1 MTMVRKT
8 SPSRSNKYFITKAK
22 GGYSTEI
29 NISGGSTLPNCVG
42 YAGGAFM
49 QQEGRKTFDV
59 PTCNA
64 ESWIIKNKK
73 YDEGRKAKVGAVI
86 VWAKGK
92 VGVSKDG
99 AGHVGIV
106 CKVYKNGSIDVAQ
119 SAYGGKRFYITH
131 HNANYYKVGY
141 SFQGFMYPTKE
152 VHEYEAGKF
161 LVLVTKQ
168 IRTSPEVKVNNKTG
182 KTANKGSVVEVLEV
196 KHNSDNTVW
205 GKVTNGWICL
215 CNKDGSTQVTWDY

>member
-8 SPSRSNKYFITKAK
+8 APSTSNKYFITKAK

-29 NISGGSTLPNCVG
+29 NIKNGSTLPNCTG

-49 QQEGRKTFDV
+49 QQESKKVFDV

-64 ESWIIKNKK
+64 ESWIVDNTK
-73 YDEGRKAKVGAVI
+73 YKEGRTAKLGAVI

-92 VGVSKDG
+92 VRYSKDG

-106 CKVYKNGSIDVAQ
+106 IKIYKDGSIDVAQ

-131 HNANYYKVGY
+131 HNKNYKKTGY
-141 SFQGFMYPTKE
+141 SFQGFIYSTKDIN
-152 VHEYEAGKF
+152 EYESVKY
-161 LVLVTKQ
+161 LVLETKQ
-168 IRTSPEVKVNNKTG
+168 IRTSHSISNNKTG
-182 KTANKGSVVEVLEV
+182 KTVKKGSIIDVKEVYTES
-196 KHNSDNTVW
+196 NGRVW
-205 GKVTNGWICL
+205 GLINGGWIVL
-215 CNKDGSTQVTWDY
+215 CNKDGTTQVTWDY

>member
-8 SPSRSNKYFITKAK
+8 APKTDNKYFITKSK

-29 NISGGSTLPNCVG
+29 NIKNGSTLPNCVG

-64 ESWIIKNKK
+64 ESWLVKNKK
-73 YDEGRKAKVGAVI
+73 YDEGRTARLGAVI

-92 VGVSKDG
+92 VGVAKDG

-106 CKVYKNGSIDVAQ
+106 VKIYPNGSIDVAQ
-119 SAYGGKRFYITH
+119 SAYNGKRFYITH
-131 HNANYYKVGY
+131 HNKKYSKLGY
-141 SFQGFMYPTKE
+141 SFQGFMYPSKE
-152 VHEYEAGKF
+152 VKEYETGKYK
-161 LVLVTKQ
+161 VLVDKQ
-168 IRTSPEVKVNNKTG
+168 IRATHSLGNNKIG
-182 KTANKGSVVEVLEV
+182 KKATKNSIVDILEV
-196 KHNSDNTVW
+196 WTDKSNGRVW
-205 GKVTNGWICL
+205 GRIVQGWIVI
-215 CNKDGSTQVTWDY
+215 CNADGSTQITWDY

>member
-8 SPSRSNKYFITKAK
+8 APKADNKYFITKAK

-29 NISGGSTLPNCVG
+29 NIKNGSTLPNCTG
-42 YAGGAFM
+42 YAGGALV
-49 QQEGRKTFDV
+49 QEEGKKIFDV

-64 ESWIIKNKK
+64 ESWIVKNTK
-73 YDEGRKAKVGAVI
+73 YKEGRVAKLGAVI

-92 VGVSKDG
+92 VGKTSDG

-106 CKVYKNGSIDVAQ
+106 IKIYKDGSIDVAQ

-131 HNANYYKVGY
+131 HNKNYKKAGF
-141 SFQGFMYPTKE
+141 SFQGFMYSTKD
-152 VHEYEAGKF
+152 VKEYEPSRY

-168 IRTSPEVKVNNKTG
+168 IRTSPKVANNKTG
-182 KTANKGSVVEVLEV
+182 KTANKGSVVEVSDIQ
-196 KHNSDNTVW
+196 HNSDNTVW
-205 GKVTNGWICL
+205 GKINSGWICL
-215 CNKDGSTQVTWDY
+215 CNADGTTQVTWDF

>member
-1 MTMVRKT
+1 MTSVRKT
-8 SPSRSNKYFITKAK
+8 APSTSNKYFITKAK

-29 NISGGSTLPNCVG
+29 NIKNGSTLPNCVG

-49 QQEGRKTFDV
+49 EQEGRKTFDV

-64 ESWIIKNKK
+64 ESWIVRNTK
-73 YDEGRKAKVGAVI
+73 YPEGRTAKIGAII

-106 CKVYKNGSIDVAQ
+106 CKIYKDGSIDVAQ

-131 HNANYYKVGY
+131 HNKNYKKVGY
-141 SFQGFMYPTKE
+141 SFQGFILPTKE
-152 VHEYEAGKF
+152 VKEYDVDKY

-168 IRTSPEVKVNNKTG
+168 IRTSPEVSNNKTG
-182 KTANKGSVVEVLEV
+182 KTANKGSIVDVKEI

-215 CNKDGSTQVTWDY
+215 CNKDGSTQVTSYY

>member
-8 SPSRSNKYFITKAK
+8 APSTSNKYFITKAK

-29 NISGGSTLPNCVG
+29 NIKNGSTLPNCVG

-49 QQEGRKTFDV
+49 EQEGRKTFDV

-64 ESWIIKNKK
+64 ESWIVKNTK
-73 YDEGRKAKVGAVI
+73 YAEGRTAKLGSVI

-106 CKVYKNGSIDVAQ
+106 IKIYKDGSIDVAQ

-131 HNANYYKVGY
+131 HNKNYKKTGY

-152 VHEYEAGKF
+152 VQEYEPSKY

-168 IRTSPEVKVNNKTG
+168 IRTSHSISNNKTG
-182 KTANKGSVVEVLEV
+182 RTVNKGTTVDIKEIYTES
-196 KHNSDNTVW
+196 NGRVW
-205 GKVTNGWICL
+205 GKVNNGWIVI
-215 CNKDGSTQVTWDY
+215 CNSDGTTQVTWDY

>member
-1 MTMVRKT
+1 MTIVRKT
-8 SPSRSNKYFITKAK
+8 APSTSNKYFITKAK

-29 NISGGSTLPNCVG
+29 NIKNGSTLPNCVG

-49 QQEGRKTFDV
+49 EQEGRKTFDV

-64 ESWIIKNKK
+64 ESWIVRNTK
-73 YDEGRKAKVGAVI
+73 YPEGRTAKIGAII

-106 CKVYKNGSIDVAQ
+106 CKIYKDGSIDVAQ

-131 HNANYYKVGY
+131 HNKNYKKVGY
-141 SFQGFMYPTKE
+141 SFQGFILPTKE
-152 VHEYEAGKF
+152 VKEYDVGKY

-168 IRTSPEVKVNNKTG
+168 IRTSPEVSNNKTG
-182 KTANKGSVVEVLEV
+182 KTANKGSIVDVKEI

-215 CNKDGSTQVTWDY
+215 CNKDGSTQVTSYY

>member
-1 MTMVRKT
+1 MTSVRKT
-8 SPSRSNKYFITKAK
+8 APSTSNKFFITKAK

-29 NISGGSTLPNCVG
+29 NIKNGSTLPNCVG

-49 QQEGRKTFDV
+49 EQEGRKTFDV

-64 ESWIIKNKK
+64 ESWIVRNTK
-73 YDEGRKAKVGAVI
+73 YPEGRTAKIGAII

-106 CKVYKNGSIDVAQ
+106 CKIYKDGSIDVAQ

-131 HNANYYKVGY
+131 HNKNYKKVGY
-141 SFQGFMYPTKE
+141 SFQGFILPTKE
-152 VHEYEAGKF
+152 VKEYDVGKYF
-161 LVLVTKQ
+161 VLVTKQ
-168 IRTSPEVKVNNKTG
+168 IRTSPEVSNNKTG
-182 KTANKGSVVEVLEV
+182 KTANKGSIVDVKEI

-215 CNKDGSTQVTWDY
+215 CNKDGSTQVTSYY

>member
-1 MTMVRKT
+1 MTSVRKT
-8 SPSRSNKYFITKAK
+8 APGKSNKYFITKSK

-29 NISGGSTLPNCVG
+29 NISNGSTLPNCVG

-49 QQEGRKTFDV
+49 EQEGRKTFDV

-64 ESWIIKNKK
+64 ESWIVKNTK
-73 YDEGRKAKVGAVI
+73 YPEGRKAKVGAVI

-92 VGVSKDG
+92 VGVSSDG

-131 HNANYYKVGY
+131 HNKNYSKLGY
-141 SFQGFMYPTKE
+141 SFQGFIYPTKD
-152 VHEYEAGKF
+152 VKEYDIGKY

-168 IRTSPEVKVNNKTG
+168 VRTTPKVANNKTG
-182 KTANKGSVVEVLEV
+182 KKANKGSVVTVTEIVT
-196 KHNSDNTVW
+196 NSDNTVW
-205 GKVTNGWICL
+205 GKISSGWICL
-215 CNKDGSTQVTWDY
+215 CNKDGTTQVTWSY

>member
-8 SPSRSNKYFITKAK
+8 APSTSNKYFITKSK

-29 NISGGSTLPNCVG
+29 NIKNGSTLPNCVG

-49 QQEGRKTFDV
+49 QQEGKKTFDV

-64 ESWIIKNKK
+64 ESWIVKNTK
-73 YDEGRKAKVGAVI
+73 YAEGRTAKIGSVI

-106 CKVYKNGSIDVAQ
+106 CKIYKDGSIDVAQ

-131 HNANYYKVGY
+131 HNKNYKKAGY
-141 SFQGFMYPTKE
+141 SFQGFMYHSKE
-152 VHEYEAGKF
+152 VKEYEPAKY

-168 IRTSPEVKVNNKTG
+168 IRTSPEVANNKTG
-182 KTANKGSVVEVLEV
+182 KTSNKGTTVNVTE
-196 KHNSDNTVW
+196 KHRNPILSIIYDSHYNIISMKKGAVFINYE
-205 GKVTNGWICL
+205 K
-215 CNKDGSTQVTWDY
+215 Q

>member
-1 MTMVRKT
+1 MVCVRKT
-8 SPSRSNKYFITKAK
+8 APSTSNKYFITKAK
-22 GGYSTEI
+22 GGYSSEI
-29 NISGGSTLPNCVG
+29 NIKNGSTLPNCVG

-49 QQEGRKTFDV
+49 EQEGRKTFDV

-64 ESWIIKNKK
+64 ESWIIANKK
-73 YDEGRKAKVGAVI
+73 YKEGRVAKIGAVI

-106 CKVYKNGSIDVAQ
+106 CKIYKDGSIDVAQ

-131 HNANYYKVGY
+131 HNKNYKKVGY
-141 SFQGFMYPTKE
+141 SFQGFIYPSKDVKEYEPTK
-152 VHEYEAGKF
+152 Y

-168 IRTSPEVKVNNKTG
+168 IRTSPEVSNNKTG
-182 KTANKGSVVEVLEV
+182 KTANKGSVVDVKEI
-196 KHNSDNTVW
+196 KHNSNNTVW

-215 CNKDGSTQVTWDY
+215 CNSDGTTQVTSYY

>member
-8 SPSRSNKYFITKAK
+8 APSTSNKYFITKAK

-29 NISGGSTLPNCVG
+29 NIKNGSTLPNCVG

-49 QQEGRKTFDV
+49 QQEGKKTFDV

-64 ESWIIKNKK
+64 ESWIVKNTK
-73 YDEGRKAKVGAVI
+73 YAEGRTAKLGAVI

-106 CKVYKNGSIDVAQ
+106 CKIYKDGSIDVAQ

-131 HNANYYKVGY
+131 HNKNYVKAGY
-141 SFQGFMYPTKE
+141 SFQGFIYPSKDIR
-152 VHEYEAGKF
+152 EYEAAKY

-168 IRTSPEVKVNNKTG
+168 IRKTPEVANNKTG
-182 KTANKGSVVEVLEV
+182 KTANKGSVVEVTEI
-196 KHNSDNTVW
+196 KYNSNNTVW
-205 GKVTNGWICL
+205 GKISTGWICL
-215 CNKDGSTQVTWDY
+215 CNSDGTTQVTWDY

>member
-8 SPSRSNKYFITKAK
+8 APSTSNKYFITKSK

-29 NISGGSTLPNCVG
+29 NIKNGSTLPNCVG
-42 YAGGAFM
+42 YAGGAFI
-49 QQEGRKTFDV
+49 QQEGKKTFDV

-64 ESWIIKNKK
+64 ESWIVKNTK
-73 YDEGRKAKVGAVI
+73 YAEGRTAKLGSVI

-106 CKVYKNGSIDVAQ
+106 IKIYKDGSIDVAQ

-131 HNANYYKVGY
+131 HNKNYKKAGY
-141 SFQGFMYPTKE
+141 SFQGFMYPSKD
-152 VHEYEAGKF
+152 VNEYEPSKY

-168 IRTSPEVKVNNKTG
+168 IRTSHTISNNKTG
-182 KTANKGSVVEVLEV
+182 KTANKGSVVDIKEIYTES
-196 KHNSDNTVW
+196 NGRVW
-205 GKVTNGWICL
+205 GKINNGWIVI
-215 CNKDGSTQVTWDY
+215 CNSDGTTQVTWDY